1 MIRLLIALG
10 VGFLGSLVLTRV
22 LIAAL
27 KRLNL
32 GAQPIGEDAPDRHTQ
47 KTGTPT
53 MGGLAIVAG
62 GILGYVLSHSYHGI
76 YTNTGLIIMAT
87 ITLAAGVGFIDDH
100 LKVTREHNIGLN
112 RRAKFIGLL
121 GVGGFYS
128 IATLTLGDP
137 HTTLSFIRFNSPGW
151 ELGVWGWGA
160 LAVLLIVSTSNAV
173 NLTDGLDG
181 LTAGSSA
188 FGLGAYVL
196 ICFWLFREEAIY
208 QVPHA
213 LDMAVIAA
221 ALAGSCVG
229 FLWWNAH
236 PAHMFMGDTGSLALG
251 TGLACLALASN
262 TQLLLPIIAGL
273 YVFETLSVIMQVGVF
288 KLTKALTGTGKRVLR
303 MAPAHH
309 HFELLGWEETW
320 VIVRFWILA
329 ILFISV
335 GLGLFYADYISITD
349 L

>member
-1 MIRLLIALG
+1 MIRLLIALA
-10 VGFLGSLVLTRV
+10 VGFVTSLVFTRV
-22 LIAAL
+22 LIFAL
-27 KRLNL
+27 KRFNL
-32 GAQPIGEDAPDRHTQ
+32 GQPIGEDAPSRDTT

-53 MGGLAIVAG
+53 MGGLAIVSG
-62 GILGYVLSHSYHGI
+62 GVLGYILSHSYHGI
-76 YTNTGLIIMAT
+76 YTNTGLII
-87 ITLAAGVGFIDDH
+87 ISSIGLAAGVGFLDDH
-100 LKVTREHNIGLN
+100 LKVSREHNIGLN
-112 RRAKFIGLL
+112 KRAKFIGLIVV
-121 GVGGFYS
+121 GVFFCGTS
-128 IATLTLGDP
+128 LAWAEP
-137 HTTLSFIRFNSPGW
+137 HTTLSFTRFDSPGL
-151 ELGVWGWGA
+151 ELGSWGWAA

-181 LTAGSSA
+181 LTAGSCA

-196 ICFWLFREEAIY
+196 ICFWRFREEAIY

-213 LDMAVIAA
+213 LDMAVVAA
-221 ALAGSCVG
+221 AFAGGCVG

-236 PAHMFMGDTGSLALG
+236 PAHIFMGDTGSLALG
-251 TGLACLALASN
+251 TGLACLALSSN

-273 YVFETLSVIMQVGVF
+273 YVFETLSVIVQVAVF
-288 KLTKALTGTGKRVLR
+288 KTSKIISGVGKRVFR
-303 MAPAHH
+303 MAPLHH

-335 GLGLFYADYISITD
+335 GLGLFYADYIAITD